1 MENWMEAT
9 SAAKR
14 ITHPASDRI
23 NGASKQPRLRALPRR
38 DPVNNELLTAVAK
51 LSLQS
56 ATLLRSQIG
65 CLQSTI
71 ILPESPLTVELH
83 RVGQNYV
90 EERQ

>member
-1 MENWMEAT
+1 METWMEAT

-14 ITHPASDRI
+14 RTHPAPERN
-23 NGASKQPRLRALPRR
+23 NGASKLPRLRAPPRR
-38 DPVNNELLTAVAK
+38 DPVNNELLTAAAK

-71 ILPESPLTVELH
+71 ILPESPLSVELH
-83 RVGQNYV
+83 RVGQQYF